1 MNAMSYGVAF
11 IFPAAAVFGHYLGGG
26 WNFLV
31 PLVAFVLVPIADHLI
46 GLDMRNPTPDQGL
59 HDKVGYRLVTW
70 LAVPMQWALTIWAAW
85 AITRPELSVAERL
98 GLLLSVGI
106 SNGGVGIVVAHE
118 LVHRINNRL
127 EPLLGRILL
136 MTVYYMHWGIEHVAG
151 HHRMVSTPEDPSSS
165 RKGESFYAFWPRTVF
180 GTVRSSTRIYAQQ
193 QRRKGRSP
201 LDPRNPLLQD
211 LILPLVLGLVLGLI
225 FGPLAAAFFFGQAV
239 VAFSLLE
246 LVNYVEHYGLSRAE
260 ISPGKYER
268 VTPLH
273 SWNASHWLTNRLLF
287 MLQRHSDHHANPG
300 LRYQQL
306 RHFDESP
313 QLPAGYATMILLAL
327 IPPLW
332 KRVMDP
338 RIPT

>member
-1 MNAMSYGVAF
+1 M
-11 IFPAAAVFGHYLGGG
+11 
-26 WNFLV
+26 
-31 PLVAFVLVPIADHLI
+31 
-46 GLDMRNPTPDQGL
+46 
-59 HDKVGYRLVTW
+59 
-70 LAVPMQWALTIWAAW
+70 
-85 AITRPELSVAERL
+85 
-98 GLLLSVGI
+98 
-106 SNGGVGIVVAHE
+106 
-118 LVHRINNRL
+118 
-127 EPLLGRILL
+127 
-136 MTVYYMHWGIEHVAG
+136 
-151 HHRMVSTPEDPSSS
+151 
-165 RKGESFYAFWPRTVF
+165 
-180 GTVRSSTRIYAQQ
+180 
-193 QRRKGRSP
+193 
-201 LDPRNPLLQD
+201 
-211 LILPLVLGLVLGLI
+211 
-225 FGPLAAAFFFGQAV
+225 
-239 VAFSLLE
+239 AFSLLE